1 MMNKF
6 LKFIASV
13 SISLIALGAPLL
25 AKTWSL
31 ENTPKEYRA
40 GFCYSFRNSVIYDRT
55 TQTYKMAMARKLNG
69 TANNQ
74 SRARLAYSYSLIS
87 DMKKLRC
94 GNIP

>member
-1 MMNKF
+1 MMSKI
-6 LKFIASV
+6 LKFVASV
-13 SISLIALGAPLL
+13 SISLIALCAPLS

-31 ENTPKEYRA
+31 ENTPKQYRA
-40 GFCYSFRNSVIYDRT
+40 GFCYSYRNSVIYDRT

>member
-1 MMNKF
+1 MMSEF

-13 SISLIALGAPLL
+13 SISLIAIGTPLL

-31 ENTPKEYRA
+31 ENTPKQYRA
-40 GFCYSFRNSVIYDRT
+40 GFCYSYRNSVIYDRT